1 MCGFAKEDMVAVNTS
16 LLLVGLLVSFCKES
30 IEVGGWIEDRTPN
43 TVRYRDLAQFA
54 YMDQRGRSSRGLRF
68 HVTQA
73 RWRYTEG
80 ASFNIAFIVYLE
92 DRMIEKC
99 IAIIQ
104 APPPSRIQSR
114 MIVTRFWC
122 RRTPSK

>member
-16 LLLVGLLVSFCKES
+16 LLLVGLL
-30 IEVGGWIEDRTPN
+30 
-43 TVRYRDLAQFA
+43 
-54 YMDQRGRSSRGLRF
+54 
-68 HVTQA
+68 
-73 RWRYTEG
+73 YTEG